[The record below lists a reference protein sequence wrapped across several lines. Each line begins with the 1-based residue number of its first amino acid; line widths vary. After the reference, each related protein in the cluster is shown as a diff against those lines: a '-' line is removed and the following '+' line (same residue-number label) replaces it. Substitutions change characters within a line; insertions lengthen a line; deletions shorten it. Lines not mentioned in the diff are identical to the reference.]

1 MLIDLTRLAINKL
14 ERNYVNFNSR
24 ERKRQRQKERR
35 IDFRENR
42 YKEKKIDKKICVK
55 DRLQKM

>member
-1 MLIDLTRLAINKL
+1 MLIDLTRLVINKL

-24 ERKRQRQKERR
+24 ERKRQREKERR